1 MRQEILPLVQPGDL
15 GGVVR
20 RPEDDV
26 GKQKQL
32 ERNGVGKAQGQQHQ
46 AEVNGIGAAHDPD
59 TAAGGALL
67 PQIVRG
73 A

>member
-46 AEVNGIGAAHDPD
+46 AEVNGIGGRMTQIPLRAA
-59 TAAGGALL
+59 LCYL
-67 PQIVRG
+67 R
-73 A
+73 